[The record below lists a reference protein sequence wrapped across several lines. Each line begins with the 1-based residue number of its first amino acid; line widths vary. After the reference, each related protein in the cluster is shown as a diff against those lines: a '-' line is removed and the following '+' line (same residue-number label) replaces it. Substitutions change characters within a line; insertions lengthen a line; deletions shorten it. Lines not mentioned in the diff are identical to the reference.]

1 MIGIKSTLAVA
12 AAIVSLTSASTVHA
26 LNGSD
31 EANGRRAA
39 GQAASV
45 TVAQAAPQPSAGSVK
60 RSHATLAEAVRLAE
74 QRTQGRAQ
82 KVELDRDNGIY
93 YYKVK
98 TVTTDGSAKVYV
110 DFRTG
115 NVDRIDSRGFFDRV
129 GDMFDRDDR
138 RKNEALLS
146 ALKAT
151 QVTLSDAIDAAE
163 KDTGGRA
170 IKAKLKDRYGSMYFQ
185 VSLIVGQSKRR
196 VEVDAATA
204 KVVAVSAQK
213 KKRDDDDDDDD
224 DND

>member
-12 AAIVSLTSASTVHA
+12 AAIVLFTSAGTVHA

-45 TVAQAAPQPSAGSVK
+45 TVAQAAAQPSTSSVK

-98 TVTTDGSAKVYV
+98 TVAEDGSAKVYV
-110 DFRTG
+110 DFKTG
-115 NVDRIDSRGFFDRV
+115 NVDRIDTRGFFDRV
-129 GDMFDRDDR
+129 GDMFDSDDR
-138 RKNEALLS
+138 RKNEALLR

-151 QVTLSDAIDAAE
+151 QVTLSEAIDAAE

-170 IKAKLKDRYGSMYFQ
+170 IKATQKDRYGTMYFQ
-185 VSLIVGQSKRR
+185 VSLIVGQTKQQ
-196 VEVDAATA
+196 VEVDAATATA
-204 KVVAVSAQK
+204 KVVAVSASK
-213 KKRDDDDDDDD
+213 KKHDDDDDD
-224 DND
+224 